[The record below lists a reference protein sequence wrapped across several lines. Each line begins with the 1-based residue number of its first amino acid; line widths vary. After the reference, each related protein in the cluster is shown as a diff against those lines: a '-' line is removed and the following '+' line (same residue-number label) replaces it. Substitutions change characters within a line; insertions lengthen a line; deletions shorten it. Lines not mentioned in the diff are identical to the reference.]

1 MQCFSHLVA
10 LNWRLKTVLF
20 TVFTTFLQILDTEHV
35 CATRLHC
42 VLNYFFKTVIFLV
55 FCFQEYTLLLF
66 YAE

>member
-1 MQCFSHLVA
+1 MQYFSHLGCMA

-20 TVFTTFLQILDTEHV
+20 TVFTTLLQILDTEHV

-42 VLNYFFKTVIFLV
+42 VLNYFFKIVIFL
-55 FCFQEYTLLLF
+55 FSFFPLLLF